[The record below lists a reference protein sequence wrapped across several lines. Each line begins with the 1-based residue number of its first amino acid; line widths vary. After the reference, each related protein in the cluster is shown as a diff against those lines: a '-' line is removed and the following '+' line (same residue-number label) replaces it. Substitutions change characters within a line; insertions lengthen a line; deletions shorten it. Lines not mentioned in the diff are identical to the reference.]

1 MYRFDS
7 IFRFIVFSFGGLISY
22 LRQEF
27 SVALVAVIIPA
38 IFLITRTLLKSP
50 ADSSIEISHEA

>member
-7 IFRFIVFSFGGLISY
+7 IFRLIVFSFGGLISY

-27 SVALVAVIIPA
+27 SVVLVAVIIPA
-38 IFLITRTLLKSP
+38 IFLIIRTLLKSP
-50 ADSSIEISHEA
+50 ADSSIEISQEV